1 MHEIVHLICSLH
13 RYFVRLHAASV
24 AVEIG
29 ELEVFKCEP
38 RVGQI
43 GHFRVFVQNR
53 SYQNELDLHEN
64 QPEADLIFIRM
75 VSHIDSLSDKSK
87 RRLKNDSLITT

>member
-1 MHEIVHLICSLH
+1 MHEIVHLICSLR

-75 VSHIDSLSDKSK
+75 VSHIDSL
-87 RRLKNDSLITT
+87 